1 MPPKVTLFAPTPDAF
16 EDQGAPT
23 FKYVLLAMLVTV
35 CLSPLIPITEPRL
48 NCVVNEVPLP
58 MIALLVV
65 EHDTVPVK
73 GVLDVADNQGVVD
86 GVG

>member
-48 NCVVNEVPLP
+48 NCVVNEVPPLTLKTAP
-58 MIALLVV
+58 LLVI
-65 EHDTVPVK
+65 TK
-73 GVLDVADNQGVVD
+73 VLLMELTRMPNHWYD
-86 GVG
+86 